1 MAKSKTVFVCDDCGA
16 EHPKWVGR
24 CASCGAWETVKE
36 FKQSPLKANHSNAQ
50 RAELL
55 PLNKISRDS
64 ENRIKTGQAEFD
76 TVVGGGLV
84 KGSIILFGGQPG
96 IGKSTL
102 LLQLSGLMAEAGH
115 SILYYSGEESG
126 EQLAMRA
133 DRLGVKAEKIMFA
146 NDSMVE
152 NMSRGIS
159 EKKPV
164 VVIVDS
170 IQTAYSESGENLP
183 GSISQVRESAA
194 QLLRIAKERN
204 VCIILVGH
212 ITKDGFLAGPK
223 MLEHLVDTVL
233 YLEGDRQSQVR
244 LLRAAKNRF
253 GSTSELGVYEMVPE
267 GLIPVENPAKLFL
280 SQRHSDVS
288 GTVVV
293 TSQEGSRTFFL
304 EVQALVA
311 GASYGNPQRN
321 VTGFDLRRLQMLL
334 AVLERRAGFPLGT
347 SDVFINVVSGLKIAE
362 PAADLGVAI
371 AIISSLQNKVV
382 HAGDLIIGELGLGGE
397 VRNVGQI
404 RRRVIEAKK
413 LGFSRIILPF
423 GEHKDL
429 LDLGLTI
436 TPVRSLS
443 EAVDEIF

>member
-1 MAKSKTVFVCDDCGA
+1 MAKSKTVYVCDDCGA

-24 CASCGAWETVKE
+24 CSSCGAWETVRE
-36 FKQSPLKANHSNAQ
+36 FKQSPLKINPVGS
-50 RAELL
+50 RSELKSL
-55 PLNKISRDS
+55 SHINRHN
-64 ENRIKTGQAEFD
+64 ENRIRTTQTEFD

-102 LLQLSGLMAEAGH
+102 LLQLCGMMAEAGH
-115 SILYYSGEESG
+115 AVLYFSGEESE

-133 DRLGVKAEKIMFA
+133 DRLGVKADKLMFA
-146 NDSMVE
+146 NESVVE
-152 NMSRGIS
+152 HIIRSIS
-159 EKKPV
+159 ELKPA
-164 VVIVDS
+164 VVIIDS

-194 QLLRIAKERN
+194 QLLRVAKAMN
-204 VCIILVGH
+204 VCIVLVGH

-253 GSTSELGVYEMVPE
+253 GATSELGVYEMMRE
-267 GLIPVENPAKLFL
+267 GLIPVDNPAKLFL

-288 GTVVV
+288 GAVVV

-311 GASYGNPQRN
+311 GAAYGNPQRN

-334 AVLERRAGFPLGT
+334 AVLERRAGFQLGT
-347 SDVFINVVSGLKIAE
+347 QDVFINVVSGLKIAE

-371 AIISSLQNKVV
+371 AIISSLKNKVV
-382 HAGDLIIGELGLGGE
+382 DPGALIIGEVGLGGE
-397 VRNVGQI
+397 VRNVGQV
-404 RRRVIEAKK
+404 RRRAEEARK
-413 LGFSRIILPF
+413 LGFEHIILPY
-423 GEHKDL
+423 GEHKNMR
-429 LDLGLTI
+429 DLGLNI
-436 TPVRSLS
+436 TPVRSVA
-443 EAVDEIF
+443 EAVDVVF

>member
-1 MAKSKTVFVCDDCGA
+1 MAKSKTVYVCDECGA

-24 CASCGAWETVKE
+24 CGTCGAWESVKA
-36 FKQSPLKANHSNAQ
+36 FKQGPLKARPGGPAS
-50 RAELL
+50 ELK
-55 PLNKISRDS
+55 PLDKITRNKDSRIQTS
-64 ENRIKTGQAEFD
+64 QSEFD
-76 TVVGGGLV
+76 AVVGGGLV
-84 KGSIILFGGQPG
+84 RGSIVLIGGQPG

-102 LLQLSGLMAEAGH
+102 LLQLCGLMADSGH
-115 SILYYSGEESG
+115 KILYFSGEESG

-133 DRLGVKAEKIMFA
+133 DRLHVGSANLMFA
-146 NDSMVE
+146 NESLVE
-152 NMSRGIS
+152 NITRSIA
-159 EKKPV
+159 EHAPAV
-164 VVIVDS
+164 AIVDS

-183 GSISQVRESAA
+183 GSISQVRDSAA
-194 QLLRIAKERN
+194 QLLRIAKELN
-204 VCIILVGH
+204 VCIVLVGH
-212 ITKDGFLAGPK
+212 ITKDGYLAGPK

-233 YLEGDRQSQVR
+233 YLEGDRHSQVR

-253 GSTSELGVYEMVPE
+253 GSTSELGVYEMLRE

-334 AVLERRAGFPLGT
+334 AVLERRAGFQLGT
-347 SDVFINVVSGLKIAE
+347 QDVFINVVSGLKIAE

-371 AIISSLQNKVV
+371 AIISSLKNQVV
-382 HAGDLIIGELGLGGE
+382 DAGVLIIGEIGLGGE

-404 RRRVIEAKK
+404 RHRVEEAKK
-413 LGFSRIILPF
+413 LGFNQIILPQ
-423 GEHKDL
+423 GDHKNL
-429 LDLGLTI
+429 SDLGLNI
-436 TPVRSLS
+436 APVRSVS
-443 EAVDEIF
+443 EAVDILF

>member
-1 MAKSKTVFVCDDCGA
+1 KIKPGTS
-16 EHPKWVGR
+16 
-24 CASCGAWETVKE
+24 
-36 FKQSPLKANHSNAQ
+36 
-50 RAELL
+50 RAELRS
-55 PLNKISRDS
+55 LNEMSHGES
-64 ENRIKTGQAEFD
+64 NRIRTSQAEFD
-76 TVVGGGLV
+76 AVVGGGLV

-102 LLQLSGLMAEAGH
+102 LLQLCGLMAEAGH
-115 SILYYSGEESG
+115 AILYFSGEESG

-133 DRLGVKAEKIMFA
+133 DRLGVRADKLMFA
-146 NDSMVE
+146 NEAVVE
-152 NMSRGIS
+152 NISRS
-159 EKKPV
+159 MEELRPTLV
-164 VVIVDS
+164 VVDS

-183 GSISQVRESAA
+183 GSLSQVRESAA
-194 QLLRIAKERN
+194 QLLRVAKSLN
-204 VCIILVGH
+204 VCTVLVGH

-253 GSTSELGVYEMVPE
+253 GSTSELGVYEMQRK

-288 GTVVV
+288 GAVVV

-311 GASYGNPQRN
+311 GAAYGNPQRN

-334 AVLERRAGFPLGT
+334 AVLERRAGFQLGT
-347 SDVFINVVSGLKIAE
+347 QDVFINVVSGLKIAE

-371 AIISSLQNKVV
+371 AIISSLKNQIVD
-382 HAGDLIIGELGLGGE
+382 AGALLIGEIGLGGE

-404 RRRVIEAKK
+404 RRRVEEAKK
-413 LGFSRIILPF
+413 LGFHHIILPY

-429 LDLGLTI
+429 KDLGLHI
-436 TPVRSLS
+436 TPVRSVV
-443 EAVDEIF
+443 EAVDVVF